1 MASCCKLKT
10 TENVGEYY
18 GDLEET
24 NEVSNEVSNEGT
36 NEVINEVISSVN
48 WLIIVYRSILTKL

>member
-1 MASCCKLKT
+1 MTSCCKLKT
-10 TENVGEYY
+10 KKNVGEYY

-24 NEVSNEVSNEGT
+24 NEVT

-48 WLIIVYRSILTKL
+48 WLFE

>member
-24 NEVSNEVSNEGT
+24 NEVSNEGT
-36 NEVINEVISSVN
+36 NEEINEVISSVN